1 MEYAS
6 AEYNYGD
13 KGLCT
18 LGDSLGDESPK
29 EILVKREVNSST
41 LGTLIVYKLM
51 PAKKKI
57 KVDGS
62 DQGEHDEVNGSGR
75 IVGTDGEICRRDV
88 DDAVGE
94 CVNVPWSLGKIEK
107 IEAEAKKK
115 AGRRND
121 IRGMDRRTRNRE
133 YRAKKRDI

>member
-18 LGDSLGDESPK
+18 LGDSLGDGSPK

-62 DQGEHDEVNGSGR
+62 DRGEHDGVNGSGR

-94 CVNVPWSLGKIEK
+94 CVNVPCSSGKIGE

-115 AGRRND
+115 SGRRND
-121 IRGMDRRTRNRE
+121 IRGIEYETYHRK